1 MKRTIVILFLL
12 VVAQSSFS
20 QKQNGLENLAEF
32 DERLF
37 HFGFTL
43 GYNNSNFRMI
53 TNNSNYSLN
62 GDSLIGLS
70 VDPQAGFN
78 LGIVTAMHLTK
89 SLKMRFIPS
98 LSFQER
104 KVRYTYQVPS
114 IGDTT
119 LVRDQKVESTF
130 LDFPLNFKFRTY
142 RASNFAASFLVGGKY
157 SLDMASQKDVTED
170 DILKIKK
177 PDFSFELGVG
187 TDFFLQYFKFGLEIK
202 YSMGI
207 PNALIQ
213 ENNPWSRPID
223 SLKNQMWL
231 LSITFEG

>member
-1 MKRTIVILFLL
+1 MKR
-12 VVAQSSFS
+12 VVAIISILLCVQMIYG
-20 QKQNGLENLAEF
+20 QKKNGMENLAEF

-43 GYNNSNFRMI
+43 GYNKSNFRMI
-53 TNNSNYSLN
+53 TNTSNYSLN
-62 GDSLIGLS
+62 GDSLIGVAAEPMS
-70 VDPQAGFN
+70 GFN
-78 LGIVTAMHLTK
+78 LGIVTAMHLTQ

-104 KVRYTYQVPS
+104 NVKYTYQIPS

-119 LVRDQKVESTF
+119 ATSEQRVESTF

-142 RASNFAASFLVGGKY
+142 RASNFAASFLVGAKY

-187 TDFFLQYFKFGLEIK
+187 TDFFLQYFKFGLELK
-202 YSMGI
+202 FSMGI
-207 PNALIQ
+207 PNSLIQ
-213 ENNPWSRPID
+213 ENNQWSRPID